1 MPRDVVLRPE
11 QRGSLAVYPADNL
24 RALGIDVFVTD
35 RFNGT
40 SSSPYDSLNL
50 GDHVGDDVSRVRE
63 NRALVARA
71 AGVDPDHFVTVRQVH
86 GVGVLEA
93 AEVSAQ
99 SEADALVTDS
109 RDLAIAVLVADC
121 VPIALVDTASRRVAV
136 VHAGWRGLRDGVIG
150 RALERLS
157 ARDTHVFVGPSI
169 SREKYQVGP
178 EVAQHFVTVEG
189 ALLADGPDHSRLDLR
204 LVALHQL
211 VGAGVVDDHVVLSR
225 DVTDGGE
232 VFFSDR
238 AQRPCGR
245 FAIVARWAVA

>member
-24 RALGIDVFVTD
+24 RALGVDVFVTD

-86 GVGVLEA
+86 GIGVLEA
-93 AEVSAQ
+93 AAVSAQ

>member
-11 QRGSLAVYPADNL
+11 QRGSLTVYPADNL
-24 RALGIDVFVTD
+24 RALGVDVFVTD

-50 GDHVGDDVSRVRE
+50 GDHVGDDVGRVRE

-71 AGVDPDHFVTVRQVH
+71 AGVDPNHFVTVRQVH

-109 RDLAIAVLVADC
+109 HDLAIAVLVADC

-169 SREKYQVGP
+169 SSEKYQVGP
-178 EVAQHFVTVEG
+178 EVAQHFVSVEG

-204 LVALHQL
+204 LVALRQL
-211 VGAGVVDDHVVLSR
+211 VGAGVVDDQVVLSR

-232 VFFSDR
+232 VFYSDR

-245 FAIVARWAVA
+245 FSIVARWAVA